1 MASANGSN
9 QHNADNNLEATLV
22 GSLPDHSSVRLF
34 KHHKQLFAVAENGN
48 DTISIYETNKH
59 ADSWE
64 LMSDTSQS
72 IADLVSNTAAVDTF
86 AVRNHILYAGTV
98 NSDGV
103 AEVWSIPEHQRPATW
118 QQVGDS
124 GLGDT
129 TNTAIID
136 LFNVRGQG
144 LYALTENAAGNG
156 LFHLHD
162 GAWEQVGTYGLGV
175 DIADAVAAGEVRV
188 VGHVVNVASA
198 SGAVYQASTDDLT
211 TWSLVS
217 DFTTEITTM
226 RGRFIATST
235 AGEVKVY
242 ESDASNQFNQVGQT
256 DLGNSDNDAVARFV
270 SITKRPT
277 VLVENATQ
285 GAAYYQLNAS
295 SGEWEVKLDGGFGN
309 SNNTAVTDFIGYRGD
324 RYLAT
329 VNTTDGAEVYR
340 VQ

>member
-1 MASANGSN
+1 MASAHGSSQN
-9 QHNADNNLEATLV
+9 NSDNDLEATLV
-22 GSLPDHSSVRLF
+22 GSLADYNSVRLF
-34 KHHKQLFAVAENGN
+34 KHHQQLFAVAENS
-48 DTISIYETNKH
+48 DQTISIYETNKH

-64 LMSDTSQS
+64 LMSDTAQS

-86 AVRNHILYAGTV
+86 AVRNHLLYTGTV

-103 AEVWSIPEHQRPATW
+103 AEVWSIPEHRRPATW
-118 QQVGDS
+118 ERVGET

-129 TNTAIID
+129 TNTAIVD

-144 LYALTENAAGNG
+144 LYALTENPAGNG

-175 DIADAVAAGEVRV
+175 DMTDAVAAGEVRI

-198 SGAVYQASTDDLT
+198 SGAIYQASTDDLT
-211 TWSLVS
+211 SWSLVS

-226 RGRFIATST
+226 RGRFVATST

-256 DLGNSDNDAVARFV
+256 DLGDSNNDAVTRFV
-270 SITKRPT
+270 NITGHPALLT
-277 VLVENATQ
+277 SNAID
-285 GAAYYQLNAS
+285 GAAFYRLNNET
-295 SGEWEVKLDGGFGN
+295 GEWELKLGEGFGN
-309 SNNTAVTDFIGYRGD
+309 ANNESTTDFIWYRGN
-324 RYLAT
+324 RYVAT
-329 VNTTDGAEVYR
+329 NNTTDGSEIYR
-340 VQ
+340 FE